1 MFPLHISSSFC
12 LYITTLRMVVYN
24 IWSWCYPVNM
34 QCDCSV
40 CISLS
45 IFVQLCSYY
54 VSLTLSSFTLSMDF
68 LIHTIGELMFV
79 AFFSYVLLWLFVHV
93 SVSCVYQTAFFDDLV
108 IVAMC
113 SWCAGTDSSSSLCVV
128 VKFVMKC
135 SYLSCW
141 YLGDYN
147 EKRNNIL

>member
-12 LYITTLRMVVYN
+12 LYITTLRMVVYK

-79 AFFSYVLLWLFVHV
+79 AFFSCVLLWLFVHF
-93 SVSCVYQTAFFDDLV
+93 SVSCVYQAAFSMILQLLPCVLDVQGL
-108 IVAMC
+108 IVAV
-113 SWCAGTDSSSSLCVV
+113 LYVL

-135 SYLSCW
+135 SYLNWAIAISSVIT
-141 YLGDYN
+141 G
-147 EKRNNIL
+147 EKK